1 MNGIVKKIVSVLL
14 LFVIA
19 GLVYVIVQSVMQPV
33 NFNKQM
39 EYRKGVGVQRMKD
52 LRRKPTNPFTEDSPS
67 LPTHSRTSTRT
78 VRWKF

>member
-39 EYRKGVGVQRMKD
+39 EYRKGVGVQ
-52 LRRKPTNPFTEDSPS
+52 T
-67 LPTHSRTSTRT
+67 
-78 VRWKF
+78 